1 MYRAPVEDITHTL
14 NAVAGLSN
22 SINDGK
28 LGDLSDDLV
37 AAILEEA
44 AKFANDEIA
53 PLNRVGDE
61 SGAKLIDGE
70 VITAPG
76 WKKTYQAWIEGGWNS
91 LTGPEAYGGQG
102 LPTMLS
108 VAVSEMWNSAAMAFG
123 LAPLLT
129 AGAIDAIDVHGTKEL
144 KDIYLKK
151 MVSGQW
157 MGTMNLTESQSGS
170 YLAALTS
177 RAEPVGDGSFRL
189 FGQKIFI
196 TYGEHDMTE
205 NICHLVL
212 ARLPGAPE
220 GTRGISLFLVP
231 KVLVNDDGTLGQ
243 RNDVLCQSLEHKLGI
258 HASPT
263 CVMIYGDGCPVSELA
278 EPGAIGYLIGEEN
291 RGLNCMFTMMNSA
304 RLHVGVQGVAIGE
317 AAYQHALAYANER
330 TQGFAEGYEGKG
342 MAPIVLHPDVA
353 RNLLTMKSLVQA
365 SRGICYTCAHA
376 TDMAKAAAGYGDEEA
391 ARKWNERVNLLTP
404 VAKSFSTDA
413 GVEVASIG
421 VQVHGGMGYI
431 EETGAAQFLRDAR
444 INPIYEGTN
453 GIQAIDLV
461 TRKLPMRGG
470 EAVGEYFDELSE
482 TIEAVRATNEP
493 GFGTTADML
502 AKSLADLREATDW
515 LLQQSADANNKNVLA
530 GATPY
535 QSMFGL
541 ISGGVGLAK
550 AGLASHGENSR
561 ELARFYAENLLAE
574 TSMLK
579 ETVIKGA
586 ESLNAAAGQLLVQ

>member
-22 SINDGK
+22 SIKDGK
-28 LGDLSDDLV
+28 LGELSDDLV
-37 AAILEEA
+37 TAILEEA
-44 AKFANDEIA
+44 AKFASEEIA

-61 SGAKLIDGE
+61 NGAKLIDGE

-76 WKKTYQAWIEGGWNS
+76 WKKTYQAWTQGGWNS

-129 AGAIDAIDVHGTKEL
+129 AGAVDAIETHGSQEL
-144 KDIYLKK
+144 KDIYLEK

-157 MGTMNLTESQSGS
+157 MGTMNLTEPQAGS

-177 RAEPVGDGSFRL
+177 RAEPAGDGSYRV

-196 TYGEHDMTE
+196 TYGEHDLTE

-231 KVLVNDDGTLGQ
+231 KVLVNSDGTPGK

-263 CVMIYGDGCPVSELA
+263 CVMIFGDNCPASELQQ
-278 EPGAIGYLIGEEN
+278 PGAIGYLVGEEN
-291 RGLNCMFTMMNSA
+291 RGLNCMFTMMNNA

-330 TQGFAEGYEGKG
+330 TQGFAQGYDGKG
-342 MAPIVLHPDVA
+342 MAPIVMHPDVA

-376 TDMAKAAAGYGDEEA
+376 ADMSKAAANVGDQEA
-391 ARKWNERVNLLTP
+391 AKMWSERVNLLTP

-421 VQVHGGMGYI
+421 VQVHGGMGFI

-470 EAVGEYFDELSE
+470 EAVSEYFDELSE

-493 GFGTTADML
+493 GFGSTADLL
-502 AKSLADLREATDW
+502 ANSLEDLREATKW
-515 LLQQSADANNKNVLA
+515 LQQQQAAANTQGVLA

-541 ISGGVGLAK
+541 TSGGIGLAK
-550 AGLASHGENSR
+550 AGLAQGSKKSR
-561 ELARFYAENLLAE
+561 DLARFYAQNLLGQ
-574 TSMLK
+574 TSALK
-579 ETVIKGA
+579 DTVIKGA
-586 ESLNAAAGQLLVQ
+586 DSLAIASDQLYSQ